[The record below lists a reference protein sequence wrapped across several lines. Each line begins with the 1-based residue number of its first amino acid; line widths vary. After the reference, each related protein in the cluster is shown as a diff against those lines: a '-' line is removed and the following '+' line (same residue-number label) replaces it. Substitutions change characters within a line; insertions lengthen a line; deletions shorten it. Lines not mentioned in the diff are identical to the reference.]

1 VKKHFLLIATTLLAA
16 SCSNMNNAGWIVPEG
31 YTKFDSEIAYRLFQ
45 SGEVQHNCEDIPQ
58 CVRLDIVSKD
68 GCDMLEARVDFFNRD
83 GDSLGD
89 GVKYLS
95 ARIQSG
101 ENATLSIYPFESSRF
116 ASAKINNIS
125 CTNL

>member
-1 VKKHFLLIATTLLAA
+1 MKRYVLAIATASLAA
-16 SCSNMNNAGWIVPEG
+16 SCSSTGNIGWSAPEG
-31 YTKFDSEIAYRLFQ
+31 YTKFDSQIAYRLFQ
-45 SGEVQHNCEDIPQ
+45 SGEVQHNCENVPQ

-83 GDSLGD
+83 GASLGD

-101 ENATLSIYPFESSRF
+101 EKVSLSVYPFESSRF